1 MQTVKETGFPFP
13 TALLTYTHGNN
24 VGSLHFVWK
33 VESYSDTSF
42 SDSQPVIEKLKED
55 IPVYHTR
62 MMRKEMFKVFGRL
75 SASVKP
81 SAARHIYRLFTGM

>member
-1 MQTVKETGFPFP
+1 M
-13 TALLTYTHGNN
+13 TYTHGNN